1 MTPHL
6 ALAASAFIALV
17 LTAASGFVLV
27 PLLRRLHYGQPIRTD
42 GPAWHAKKQGTPT
55 MGGIMFMLGVL
66 VAVGAAF
73 ALLAA
78 QFPEVIG
85 PDWQLANRRVM
96 IALGFAFVNGMIGF
110 ADDFLKVT
118 RQRNRGLSAKAKLF
132 LQMLAATGFLV
143 LLQRCDTLTTWVQL
157 PWIGV
162 VELGWLFYPLAYL
175 LIVGMVNAVNLTDGL
190 DGLASSVTFV
200 VMLGMMVICSL
211 LAWYGLGLLAAAVA
225 GGCAG
230 FLLWNFHPARVF
242 MGDTGSMFLGGAVTA
257 LAFCMNRPELLLI
270 VGIVYILEAA
280 SVVIQVVF
288 FKLTHGRR
296 LFKMTPLHH
305 HFELCGWHEVPIVA
319 LFTAVAVL
327 GTGLGVWYM
336 LG

>member
-1 MTPHL
+1 MTPRF

-17 LTAASGFVLV
+17 LTAASGFALV

-78 QFPEVIG
+78 QLPEILG
-85 PDWQLANRRVM
+85 PDWQLANRRAM

-118 RQRNRGLSAKAKLF
+118 RQRNRGLSAKAKLL
-132 LQMLAATGFLV
+132 LQVLAATGFLV
-143 LLQRCDTLTTWVQL
+143 LLQRCDTLTTWMQL
-157 PWIGV
+157 PWVGV

-175 LIVGMVNAVNLTDGL
+175 LIAGMVNAANLTDGL

-200 VMLGMMVICSL
+200 VMLGMMTICSL
-211 LAWYGLGLLAAAVA
+211 LTWYSLGLLAAAVA

-257 LAFCMNRPELLLI
+257 LAFCMNRPELLLM

-305 HFELCGWHEVPIVA
+305 HFELCGWGEVPIVA
-319 LFTAVAVL
+319 LFTVVAAL

>member
-1 MTPHL
+1 MTPNF

-42 GPAWHAKKQGTPT
+42 GPAWHANKQGTPT
-55 MGGIMFMLGVL
+55 MGGIMFVLGVL

-73 ALLAA
+73 SLLAA
-78 QFPEVIG
+78 QFPEILG
-85 PDWQLANRRVM
+85 PDWSLSNRRVM
-96 IALGFAFVNGMIGF
+96 LALGFAFVNGMIGF

-118 RQRNRGLSAKAKLF
+118 RQRNQGLSAKTKLL

-143 LLQRCDTLTTWVQL
+143 LLQCYNTLTTWVQL
-157 PWIGV
+157 PWVGV

-175 LIVGMVNAVNLTDGL
+175 LIVGMVNAVNLTDGI

-200 VMLGMMVICSL
+200 VMLGMMAICSL
-211 LAWYGLGLLAAAVA
+211 LTWYGLGLLAAAVA

-257 LAFCMNRPELLLI
+257 LAFCMNRPELLVM

-280 SVVIQVVF
+280 SVMLQVIF

-319 LFTAVAVL
+319 LFTAVAAL
-327 GTGLGVWYM
+327 GTGLGMWYM

>member
-1 MTPHL
+1 MTPRF

-17 LTAASGFVLV
+17 ITAASGFVLV

-55 MGGIMFMLGVL
+55 MGGVMFVLGVL
-66 VAVGAAF
+66 VAMGAAF
-73 ALLAA
+73 ALLAV
-78 QFPEVIG
+78 QLPEILG
-85 PDWQLANRRVM
+85 PDWQLSNRRVM

-118 RQRNRGLSAKAKLF
+118 RQRNQGLSAKAKLL
-132 LQMLAATGFLV
+132 LQILAATGFLV
-143 LLQRCDTLTTWVQL
+143 LLQRYDTLTTWVQL
-157 PWIGV
+157 PFVGV

-200 VMLGMMVICSL
+200 VMLGMMAACSL
-211 LAWYGLGLLAAAVA
+211 LSWYGLGLLAAAVA

-257 LAFCMNRPELLLI
+257 LAFCMNRPELLLL
-270 VGIVYILEAA
+270 VGIVYILEAL
-280 SVVIQVVF
+280 SVVLQVIF

-296 LFKMTPLHH
+296 IFKMTPIHH
-305 HFELCGWHEVPIVA
+305 HFELCGWSEVAIVA
-319 LFTAVAVL
+319 LFTAVAAA

>member
-1 MTPHL
+1 MTPRF

-17 LTAASGFVLV
+17 LTAASGFALV

-55 MGGIMFMLGVL
+55 MGGIMFVLGVV
-66 VAVGAAF
+66 VAVGASF
-73 ALLAA
+73 ALLAT
-78 QFPEVIG
+78 QLPEILG
-85 PDWQLANRRVM
+85 PDWQLANRRMM

-118 RQRNRGLSAKAKLF
+118 RQRNQGLSAKAKLI
-132 LQMLAATGFLV
+132 LQVLAATGFLV

-200 VMLGMMVICSL
+200 VMLGMMAACSL
-211 LAWYGLGLLAAAVA
+211 LTWYGLGLLAAAVA

-257 LAFCMNRPELLLI
+257 LAFCMNRPELLLM
-270 VGIVYILEAA
+270 VGIVYILEAL
-280 SVVIQVVF
+280 SVMIQVVF

-305 HFELCGWHEVPIVA
+305 HFELCGWGEVPIVA
-319 LFTAVAVL
+319 LFTAVAAL

>member
-1 MTPHL
+1 MTPRF

-17 LTAASGFVLV
+17 LTAASGFALV

-55 MGGIMFMLGVL
+55 MGGIMFVLGVV
-66 VAVGAAF
+66 VAVGASF
-73 ALLAA
+73 ALLAT
-78 QFPEVIG
+78 QLPEILG
-85 PDWQLANRRVM
+85 PDWQLANRRMM

-118 RQRNRGLSAKAKLF
+118 RQRNQGLSAKAKLI
-132 LQMLAATGFLV
+132 LQVLAATGFLV
-143 LLQRCDTLTTWVQL
+143 LLQRYDTLTTWVQL
-157 PWIGV
+157 PWVGV

-200 VMLGMMVICSL
+200 VMLGMMAACSL
-211 LAWYGLGLLAAAVA
+211 LTWYGLGLLAAAVA

-257 LAFCMNRPELLLI
+257 LAFCMNRPELLLM
-270 VGIVYILEAA
+270 VGIVYILEAL
-280 SVVIQVVF
+280 SVMIQVVF

-305 HFELCGWHEVPIVA
+305 HFELCGWGEVPIVA
-319 LFTAVAVL
+319 LFTAVAAL

>member
-1 MTPHL
+1 MTPNF

-42 GPAWHAKKQGTPT
+42 GPAWHANKQGTPT
-55 MGGIMFMLGVL
+55 MGGIMFVLGVL

-78 QFPEVIG
+78 QFPEILG
-85 PDWQLANRRVM
+85 PDWSLSNRRVM
-96 IALGFAFVNGMIGF
+96 LALGFAFVNGMIGF

-118 RQRNRGLSAKAKLF
+118 RQRNQGLSAKTKLL

-143 LLQRCDTLTTWVQL
+143 LLQCYNTLTTWVQL
-157 PWIGV
+157 PWVGV

-175 LIVGMVNAVNLTDGL
+175 LIVGMVNAVNLTDGI

-200 VMLGMMVICSL
+200 VMLGMMAICSL
-211 LAWYGLGLLAAAVA
+211 LTWYGLGLLAAAVA

-257 LAFCMNRPELLLI
+257 LAFCMNRPELLVM

-280 SVVIQVVF
+280 SVMLQVIF

-319 LFTAVAVL
+319 LFTAVAAL
-327 GTGLGVWYM
+327 GTGLGMWYM